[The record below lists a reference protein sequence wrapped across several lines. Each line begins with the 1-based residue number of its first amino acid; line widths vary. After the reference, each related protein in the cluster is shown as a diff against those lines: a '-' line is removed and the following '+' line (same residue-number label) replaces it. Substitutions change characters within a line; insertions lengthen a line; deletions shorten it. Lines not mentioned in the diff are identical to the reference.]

1 MGSHII
7 NDLALYFKS
16 FSSYFKL
23 SFKNDI
29 LSCIITRLRNCPFLL
44 ILSNKDIIISLV
56 FPEFNIDC
64 CFFKFAFI
72 CMFSENHKLILLIGH
87 FYTST
92 LNILYLCLFFS

>member
-7 NDLALYFKS
+7 NNLALYFKS

-23 SFKNDI
+23 PFKNDI

-64 CFFKFAFI
+64 CFLNLHLYACLVRIINSFYLLTIF
-72 CMFSENHKLILLIGH
+72 ILLP
-87 FYTST
+87 
-92 LNILYLCLFFS
+92 